1 MRENVAPGTTSSG
14 KRFEAAHLLH
24 AVDFPASERDFG
36 VLLVETSTDRWQVR
50 GGEFRQLRIAI
61 IVAQL
66 GVAVVVRAGVLG
78 CQRVGTEIC

>member
-1 MRENVAPGTTSSG
+1 MRENVAPRTTSPG

-24 AVDFPASERDFG
+24 AVDFPAGERHVG

-50 GGEFRQLRIAI
+50 SGEFRQLRIAI
-61 IVAQL
+61 IVTQL
-66 GVAVVVRAGVLG
+66 GVAAVVRAGVLG